1 MQQKMRS
8 WTTIILKA
16 NSLMGSSEDRQT
28 ELRVNINGVSL
39 NQAIRISEKRNYSND
54 AGPSDIVLKGENGL
68 GFIFHKRVILN
79 EGAKKNYSI

>member
-54 AGPSDIVLKGENGL
+54 AGLKGR
-68 GFIFHKRVILN
+68 KRFRV
-79 EGAKKNYSI
+79 YFS